1 MIVAKQL
8 NIPCGTLDGW
18 VCRKPKLEQY
28 IKGSFGSYCRLPGG
42 GRAVANPAL
51 DAHLLAFVASN
62 RRQGSTTNVAD
73 LIFHGQEFLDA
84 AGDSKHKCSHGFIRG
99 FVFFPV
105 SWRDSNFF

>member
-8 NIPCGTLDGW
+8 NIPRGTLDGW
-18 VCRKPKLEQY
+18 VRRMPKLKRY
-28 IKGSFGSYCRLPGG
+28 IKGGFGSYCRLPGG

-99 FVFFPV
+99 FAFFPV
-105 SWRDSNFF
+105 SWRDPNFF